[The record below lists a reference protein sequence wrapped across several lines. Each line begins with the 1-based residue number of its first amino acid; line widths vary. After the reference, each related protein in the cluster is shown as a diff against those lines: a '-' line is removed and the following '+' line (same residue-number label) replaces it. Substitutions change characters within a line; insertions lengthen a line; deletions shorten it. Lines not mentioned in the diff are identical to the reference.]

1 MNTLKRTLKWG
12 LLTVVGLIAILY
24 ITDTDY
30 LLKAV
35 RTIYAKGYTTAYLE
49 DYKEF
54 DNVKIENDVPQPWP
68 KHKDYNSVTETERLQ
83 KYNEAYGAIAY
94 VIIKNDS
101 IWFENYYDG
110 FDENSKTNS
119 FSMAKSYVS
128 GLMGK
133 AIEEGYI
140 KSLDQPVSDFF
151 PEFSEGLA
159 AKLTVGD
166 LSSMASGTN
175 WDEKYYSPL
184 SITTRAYF
192 DDDLKK
198 IILGLKVIKEP
209 GQAYKYSSG
218 DTQLLAMVI
227 EKATGKKLYN
237 YLTESFWKPLGSE
250 NETLWQVDSK
260 EHDLVKAYCCIA
272 SNAKDFARFG
282 KLYKDH
288 GKWKGE
294 QLLDSAFVAKSI
306 TPRFAESPQYGYG
319 FWMQKRNGKSFFMMR
334 GHLGQ
339 YVIVEPE
346 DNIIIVRLGH
356 QKSPDAAN
364 QIFSDDISIYIEEA
378 YKMLNDDLQNQS

>member
-166 LSSMASGTN
+166 LSSMSSGTN
-175 WDEKYYSPL
+175 WVEKYYSPL

-319 FWMQKRNGKSFFMMR
+319 FWMQKRDGKSFFMMR